1 MKRKTRSSLLESH
14 RSVSFATRA
23 KMRAIRLEWLAIPGA
38 AAQASVPG
46 VYAWAVTVV
55 PIAWGHSPVPALTKV
70 AAVLAPAFLVAGVL
84 VERWQRTG
92 WGRGPNRQTRDGPN
106 RQTWW
111 SSTGWGRGPNRQA
124 WDRVRTLSLWAFT
137 LSCAGAWSSAPT
149 VVATSLSDAAHA
161 AAGMLG
167 WTVFAFSSAGPPL
180 GKGAP
185 ARLVEHSPLGRR
197 RDLPRG
203 DMGYV
208 AAGALFAVTMQLLGW
223 HAAPAE
229 RALFV
234 RLIAL
239 AAGLAILGAW
249 TEAAIAR
256 HGIRA
261 AAPPRARLRAALVP
275 IILLIMLA
283 ASAVLLAWEG

>member
-1 MKRKTRSSLLESH
+1 
-14 RSVSFATRA
+14 
-23 KMRAIRLEWLAIPGA
+23 MRAIRLERLAIPGA

-55 PIAWGHSPVPALTKV
+55 PVAWGHSPVPALTKV
-70 AAVLAPAFLVAGVL
+70 VAVLAPAFLIAGVL

-92 WGRGPNRQTRDGPN
+92 WGWGPN
-106 RQTWW
+106 RQTWD
-111 SSTGWGRGPNRQA
+111 G
-124 WDRVRTLSLWAFT
+124 RVRNWSLWAFT
-137 LSCAGAWSSAPT
+137 LSCAGVWSSAPT
-149 VVATSLSDAAHA
+149 VVATSLSDAAQA

-167 WTVFAFSSAGPPL
+167 WTVFAFASAGPPL
-180 GKGAP
+180 GKGGP
-185 ARLVEHSPLGRR
+185 ARLVEHSPLGSR

-208 AAGALFAVTMQLLGW
+208 AVGALLALTMQLLGW

-229 RALFV
+229 RALLI

-261 AAPPRARLRAALVP
+261 VAPPRARLRAALVP

-283 ASAVLLAWEG
+283 ASAALVAWEG